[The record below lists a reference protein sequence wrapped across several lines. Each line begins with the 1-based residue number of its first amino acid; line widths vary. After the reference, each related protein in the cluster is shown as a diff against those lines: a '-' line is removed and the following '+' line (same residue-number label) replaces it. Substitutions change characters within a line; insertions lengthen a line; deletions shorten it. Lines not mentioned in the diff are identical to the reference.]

1 MTQEELEASI
11 NFINDFEVLQ
21 YLVGLSSS
29 IVVALAS
36 ALIFMY
42 RDNRSE
48 RKEWRAD
55 LSIQNDRLTNT
66 LEKVALALNGVET
79 SNENL
84 ARLVDRQETTTRRLE
99 LLITEKLK

>member
-29 IVVALAS
+29 IVVALAG
-36 ALIFMY
+36 ALVFMY

-55 LSIQNDRLTNT
+55 LSIQNERLTNT
-66 LEKVALALNGVET
+66 LEKVALALSGVET

>member
-21 YLVGLSSS
+21 YVVGLSSG
-29 IVVALAS
+29 IVVALAG
-36 ALIFMY
+36 ALVFMY

-48 RKEWRAD
+48 RKEWRSD
-55 LSIQNDRLTNT
+55 LSIQNDRLNNT
-66 LEKVALALNGVET
+66 LEKVALALSGVET

>member
-21 YLVGLSSS
+21 YVVGLSSG
-29 IVVALAS
+29 IVVALAG
-36 ALIFMY
+36 ALVFMY

-55 LSIQNDRLTNT
+55 LSIQNDRLNNT
-66 LEKVALALNGVET
+66 LEKVALALSGVET

>member
-1 MTQEELEASI
+1 MTQEELAVSV
-11 NFINDFEVLQ
+11 NFIQDFKLTQ
-21 YLVGLSSS
+21 YMLAIASGIVISLAGALV
-29 IVVALAS
+29 
-36 ALIFMY
+36 FMY

-55 LSIQNDRLTNT
+55 LTVQNDRLNQT
-66 LEKVALALNGVET
+66 LERVADALSGVET

-84 ARLVDRQETTTRRLE
+84 AKLVDRQEASSRRLE

>member
-11 NFINDFEVLQ
+11 NFIQDFKLTQ
-21 YLVGLSSS
+21 YML
-29 IVVALAS
+29 ALAS
-36 ALIFMY
+36 GIVVSLAGALVFMY
-42 RDNRSE
+42 RDNRTE

-55 LSIQNDRLTNT
+55 LSIQNERLNNT
-66 LEKVALALNGVET
+66 LEKVASALSGVET

-84 ARLVDRQETTTRRLE
+84 AKLVDRQETTTRRLE

>member
-1 MTQEELEASI
+1 MTPQELNASM
-11 NFINDFEVLQ
+11 NFIQDFTLTKWM
-21 YLVGLSSS
+21 LGIASG
-29 IVVALAS
+29 IVVSLAG
-36 ALIFMY
+36 AIIFMY

-55 LSIQNDRLTNT
+55 LTVQNDRLNQT
-66 LEKVALALNGVET
+66 LERVADALSGVET

-84 ARLVDRQETTTRRLE
+84 AKLVDRQEASTRRLE

>member
-1 MTQEELEASI
+1 
-11 NFINDFEVLQ
+11 V
-21 YLVGLSSS
+21 VGLSSG
-29 IVVALAS
+29 IVVALAG
-36 ALIFMY
+36 ALVFMY

-55 LSIQNDRLTNT
+55 LSIQNDRLNNT
-66 LEKVALALNGVET
+66 LEKVALALSGVET

>member
-1 MTQEELEASI
+1 ML
-11 NFINDFEVLQ
+11 
-21 YLVGLSSS
+21 G
-29 IVVALAS
+29 LAS
-36 ALIFMY
+36 LIVASLSGAIIFMY

-55 LSIQNDRLTNT
+55 LTVQNDRLNQT
-66 LEKVALALNGVET
+66 LERVADALSGVET

-84 ARLVDRQETTTRRLE
+84 AKLVDRQEASTRRLE

>member
-21 YLVGLSSS
+21 YVVGLSSG

-36 ALIFMY
+36 ALIFIY
-42 RDNRSE
+42 RDNRTE
-48 RKEWRAD
+48 RKEWRSD
-55 LSIQNDRLTNT
+55 LSIQNERLTNT
-66 LEKVALALNGVET
+66 LEKVALALSGVEA

>member
-21 YLVGLSSS
+21 YVVGLSSG
-29 IVVALAS
+29 IVVALAG
-36 ALIFMY
+36 ALVFMY

-48 RKEWRAD
+48 RKEWRSD
-55 LSIQNDRLTNT
+55 LSIQNDRLNNT
-66 LEKVALALNGVET
+66 LEKVALALIGVET

>member
-21 YLVGLSSS
+21 YVVGLSSG
-29 IVVALAS
+29 IVVALAG
-36 ALIFMY
+36 ALVFMY

-55 LSIQNDRLTNT
+55 LSIQNERLTNT
-66 LEKVALALNGVET
+66 LEKVALALSGVET

>member
-1 MTQEELEASI
+1 MTEQEAIASV
-11 NFINDFEVLQ
+11 NFIQDFKLTQ
-21 YLVGLSSS
+21 YMLAIASG
-29 IVVALAS
+29 IVISLAG
-36 ALIFMY
+36 AIVFMY

-55 LSIQNDRLTNT
+55 LTVQNDRLNQT
-66 LEKVALALNGVET
+66 LERVADALNGVET

-84 ARLVDRQETTTRRLE
+84 AKLVDRQETSTRRLE

>member
-1 MTQEELEASI
+1 MTEQEAIASV
-11 NFINDFEVLQ
+11 NFIQDFKLTQ
-21 YLVGLSSS
+21 YMLAIASGIVISLAGALV
-29 IVVALAS
+29 
-36 ALIFMY
+36 FMY

-55 LSIQNDRLTNT
+55 LSIQNDRLNST
-66 LEKVALALNGVET
+66 LEKVAQALSGVET

-84 ARLVDRQETTTRRLE
+84 AKLVDRQEASSRRLE

>member
-1 MTQEELEASI
+1 MLGIAS
-11 NFINDFEVLQ
+11 
-21 YLVGLSSS
+21 G
-29 IVVALAS
+29 IVVSLAG
-36 ALIFMY
+36 AIIFMY

-55 LSIQNDRLTNT
+55 LTVQNDRLNQT
-66 LEKVALALNGVET
+66 LERVADALSGVET

-84 ARLVDRQETTTRRLE
+84 AKLVDRQEASTRRLE

>member
-29 IVVALAS
+29 IVVALAG
-36 ALIFMY
+36 ALVFMY

-55 LSIQNDRLTNT
+55 LSIQNDRLNNT
-66 LEKVALALNGVET
+66 LEKVALALSGVET